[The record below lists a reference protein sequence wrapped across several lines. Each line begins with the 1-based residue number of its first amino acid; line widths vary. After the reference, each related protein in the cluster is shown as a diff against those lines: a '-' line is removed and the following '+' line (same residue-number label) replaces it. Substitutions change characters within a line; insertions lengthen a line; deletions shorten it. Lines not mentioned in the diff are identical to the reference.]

1 MKWLGYFLLFLL
13 FVSILFSIPA
23 VQTKLGGIATKKLNQ
38 DFNTRISIKKVDLSF
53 LGNVQLEGIEIRD
66 HHQDTLIFVNELK
79 TSIFSIKNSIQNKFN
94 LENVSLDGVYVYMK
108 TYQGESRDNM
118 AVFVNSFENDSQKDS
133 ITSPFML
140 SSPNVY
146 ISNLNY
152 KLINENIINPVS
164 FSAKNGK
171 KSHNLT

>member
-1 MKWLGYFLLFLL
+1 MGYFLLFLL

-79 TSIFSIKNSIQNKFN
+79 TSIFSFKNSIQNKFN
-94 LENVSLDGVYVYMK
+94 LGNVSLDGVYV
-108 TYQGESRDNM
+108 
-118 AVFVNSFENDSQKDS
+118 
-133 ITSPFML
+133 
-140 SSPNVY
+140 
-146 ISNLNY
+146 
-152 KLINENIINPVS
+152 
-164 FSAKNGK
+164 
-171 KSHNLT
+171 